1 MGELR
6 PSICRVCNKACPVLA
21 EVEEGRLVGVHGDRS
36 NPLYAGY
43 TCAKGRAM
51 PSFVNHRDRLLTSL
65 RRRFDGSFEPVAVST
80 AMDEIA
86 HRLTDILAEYGP
98 RAVASYH
105 GTQLQN
111 VPGLALMRAFMDSI
125 ASPMSFSAFTL
136 DKPGRPIAWAML
148 GHWMAPHQG
157 FHDPRVAML
166 VGINPF
172 VNGLGGLPLGHPGR
186 WLGESLTSGMDLIVI
201 DPRRSD
207 IAKRATI
214 FLQPRPGYDIPILA
228 SMLRVILAEGLHDR
242 AFVSDDVRNVDA
254 LQRAVCAF
262 DPTEVA
268 AAAGLEAHDLILAA
282 RIFAAAGRGFVVA
295 GTGPH
300 MAGHGTLL
308 EYLALCLDTVCGH
321 WLREGEI
328 VRNSAVLG
336 APSTPK
342 AQAADPSASHGF
354 GERARVRNLGMT
366 VAGMPSATLAEE
378 ILLGGDGQVR
388 ALISCGGNPLVAFP
402 DERQTAD
409 ALRRLDLLVQVD
421 PWMSQTA
428 SFADYVIAPK
438 MTPEMIG
445 TTAKAESSMQS
456 YATGY
461 GFQDAYAQLSEAVVQ
476 PPPGSEVIEDWELF
490 YGLAQRMRLQL
501 NIVPVQGPAIAL
513 DMSQPPEPAQL
524 VAMLYTGSRVPLDE
538 VAKHP
543 HGGFFPSAPPMVV
556 GPKDPGWTGR
566 LDVGNAEMIADLA
579 RAAEP
584 SPDDATY
591 PFRLLNRRMMHVV
604 NSSYNERALN
614 GHRSYNPAYL
624 HPDDLAALGLQPGD
638 AVLIRSAHSEVG
650 VIVEADGALRP
661 GTVSISFGFGHASGG
676 SIQDFGSN
684 VARLLSTSDLSDPY
698 SGQPRMSNVPVQI
711 LCSLP

>member
-1 MGELR
+1 
-6 PSICRVCNKACPVLA
+6 VCNKACPVLA

-51 PSFVNHRDRLLTSL
+51 PSFVNHGDRLLSSL
-65 RRRFDGSFEPVAVST
+65 RRRFDGSFERIAASV

-86 HRLTDILAEYGP
+86 QRLTDILAEHGP
-98 RAVASYH
+98 RAVATYH

-125 ASPMSFSAFTL
+125 GSPMSFSAFTL

-157 FHDPRVAML
+157 FHDPRAAML

-214 FLQPRPGYDIPILA
+214 FLQPRPGHDIPILA

-242 AFVSDDVRNVDA
+242 AFVSSDVRNVDA
-254 LQRAVCAF
+254 LQWAVRAF

-268 AAAGLEAHDLILAA
+268 AAAGLEARDLILAA
-282 RIFAAAGRGFVVA
+282 RTFAAAGRGFVVA

-328 VRNSAVLG
+328 VRNTAVLG

-378 ILLGGDGQVR
+378 ILLEGEGQVR

-445 TTAKAESSMQS
+445 TTAKAESSTRS

-501 NIVPVQGPAIAL
+501 NIAPVQGPAIAL
-513 DMSQPPEPAQL
+513 DMSRPPEPAEL
-524 VAMLYTGSRVPLDE
+524 VAILYTGSRVPLDE

-543 HGGFFPSAPPMVV
+543 HGGFFPSAPPLVV
-556 GPKDPGWTGR
+556 GPKDPGWTSR
-566 LDVGNAEMIADLA
+566 LDVGNPEMIADLA

-591 PFRLLNRRMMHVV
+591 PFWLLNRRMMHVV
-604 NSSYNERALN
+604 NSSYNERALT

-624 HPDDLAALGLQPGD
+624 HPDDLDALGLQPGD
-638 AVLIRSAHSEVG
+638 AVLIRSAHSEVD
-650 VIVEADGALRP
+650 VIVEADGGLRP

-676 SIQDFGSN
+676 TVQNFGSN
-684 VARLLSTSDLSDPY
+684 VARLLSTLDLPDPY

-711 LCSLP
+711 LRAP

>member
-1 MGELR
+1 
-6 PSICRVCNKACPVLA
+6 
-21 EVEEGRLVGVHGDRS
+21 
-36 NPLYAGY
+36 
-43 TCAKGRAM
+43 
-51 PSFVNHRDRLLTSL
+51 
-65 RRRFDGSFEPVAVST
+65 
-80 AMDEIA
+80 
-86 HRLTDILAEYGP
+86 
-98 RAVASYH
+98 
-105 GTQLQN
+105 
-111 VPGLALMRAFMDSI
+111 
-125 ASPMSFSAFTL
+125 
-136 DKPGRPIAWAML
+136 
-148 GHWMAPHQG
+148 
-157 FHDPRVAML
+157 ML

-214 FLQPRPGYDIPILA
+214 FLQPRPGHDIPILA

-242 AFVSDDVRNVDA
+242 AFVASDVRNVDA
-254 LQRAVCAF
+254 LRRVVSAF
-262 DPTEVA
+262 DPTEVG
-268 AAAGLEAHDLILAA
+268 AAAGLEARDLILAA
-282 RIFAAAGRGFVVA
+282 RTFAAAGRGFVVA

-328 VRNSAVLG
+328 VRNAAVLG
-336 APSTPK
+336 ALSGPK
-342 AQAADPSASHGF
+342 AQAAERSASHGF

-378 ILLGGDGQVR
+378 ILLEGDGQVR
-388 ALISCGGNPLVAFP
+388 ALISCGGNPLMAFP

-438 MTPEMIG
+438 MTLEMIG
-445 TTAKAESSMQS
+445 TTAKAESSTQS

-476 PPPGSEVIEDWELF
+476 PPPGSDVIEDWELF

-501 NIVPVQGPAIAL
+501 NIAPVEGPAIAL
-513 DMSQPPEPAQL
+513 DMSRPPEPAEL
-524 VAMLYTGSRVPLDE
+524 VATLYTGSRVPLDE

-543 HGGFFPSAPPMVV
+543 HGGFFPSGRPLVV
-556 GPKDPGWTGR
+556 GPKDPGWTSR
-566 LDVGNAEMIADLA
+566 LDVGNPEMLTDLA

-584 SPDDATY
+584 SPDDDATY

-604 NSSYNERALN
+604 NSSYNERALT

-624 HPDDLAALGLQPGD
+624 HPDDLAALGLRPGD
-638 AVLIRSAHSEVG
+638 AAFIRSAHSEVG
-650 VIVEADGALRP
+650 VIVEADGGLRP

-676 SIQDFGSN
+676 SVQDFGSN
-684 VARLLSTSDLSDPY
+684 VARLLSTLDLPDPY

-711 LCSLP
+711 LRSLP